1 MIQLTLT
8 LNMTTAQV
16 VETSVIVNNNSPIQN
31 YVHPNDQTQPT
42 FEMTPGFKPFTILK
56 FLREYGKKGENKRKF
71 HRTQELNVYLSEFI
85 IAARTNVS
93 RLLTEESYQALTV
106 ILQGANM
113 GKGYSLIS
121 NFRDWAETHWKQSK
135 KWNEKK
141 AEEIGRM
148 QLLLSQKRKLIFSLK
163 KKRTWEQ
170 VLHNRY
176 WTLCGSLIVSEV
188 AQNNEIYVG
197 AMLFWRLTVKA
208 KIYIFIQR
216 GKLRADRAT
225 THGMLD
231 LWNREC
237 MKIKSQCEI
246 FPFVLLNLW
255 TSYENRDTVEF
266 VGRSKYCLEISK
278 TWERLACFSPLRSS
292 SAS

>member
-1 MIQLTLT
+1 MWAVFSQRNLIKRWPLSYK
-8 LNMTTAQV
+8 ARIW
-16 VETSVIVNNNSPIQN
+16 EKAIHWYRI
-31 YVHPNDQTQPT
+31 
-42 FEMTPGFKPFTILK
+42 FEIERRRIESKAKNEM
-56 FLREYGKKGENKRKF
+56 KKGRGNRPNA
-71 HRTQELNVYLSEFI
+71 TIALSE
-85 IAARTNVS
+85 
-93 RLLTEESYQALTV
+93 
-106 ILQGANM
+106 
-113 GKGYSLIS
+113 
-121 NFRDWAETHWKQSK
+121 
-135 KWNEKK
+135 
-141 AEEIGRM
+141 EEID
-148 QLLLSQKRKLIFSLK
+148 IFFET
-163 KKRTWEQ
+163 KKRTGEQ

-216 GKLRADRAT
+216 GKLRADRAK

-278 TWERLACFSPLRSS
+278 TWERLACSSLLRSS
-292 SAS
+292 SAAMKIEMAGIYWPQANAGNSSWYWGEVKLLTFLRGSLWRLSFGHETLNGCFALQG